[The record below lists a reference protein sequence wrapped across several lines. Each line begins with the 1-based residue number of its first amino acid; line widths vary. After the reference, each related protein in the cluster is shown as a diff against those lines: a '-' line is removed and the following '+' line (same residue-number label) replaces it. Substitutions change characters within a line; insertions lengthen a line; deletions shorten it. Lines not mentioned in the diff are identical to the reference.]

1 MLTIKS
7 PKRRSIATRL
17 ILSFLLIAL
26 VPLAA
31 VTFLTYTISESSLKK
46 EVRANLQAI
55 AVAKANNIE
64 TYALERKNDVTTV
77 ARIPDVVKATDR
89 LNQTY
94 KAGGVNSAD
103 YLLADQDIRS
113 FFNSYVE
120 ISNYT
125 NLLLLSNE
133 GDILF
138 ALDNF
143 KAGTNLNNFQY
154 RGSELNQT
162 FDRAKTLLETELSDF
177 QSYNIGE
184 EAAAFIAA
192 PVFKNGVIIGVVIFQ
207 VKNEEVY
214 KVVNDYTGLGNTGE
228 TLVGT
233 RVGDEV
239 VFVTPIRS
247 DPNAAFKRRIKIGD
261 SLGQPLQY
269 AVKGMRGEGVATDF
283 QGKEVV
289 ASWQYLPALRW
300 GIVVKIDTSE
310 AFALVT
316 NQRNTMLMLGGITL
330 LIVIGLAL
338 LVARSISNPILEL
351 TRIVRQISDG
361 DLSHRA
367 PVKTK
372 DEIGE
377 LSVSFN
383 KMTTDLAGIYDTI
396 EETVRQRTKELK
408 QTNEELELARKAA
421 ESANQAKSTF
431 LANMSHELR
440 TPLNA
445 IIGYSEMLQEEAQ
458 DIGQAEFVPDLQK
471 INSAGKHLLSLINDV
486 LDLSKIE
493 AGKMELYLETF
504 EVKSLVNDVT
514 TTIQPLVNNKHNTL
528 KLILDA
534 DLGIMHA
541 DVTKLRQTLFNLLSN
556 ASKFTENGTIT
567 LEVLRAKSEEASSSF
582 IFRVTDTGIGM
593 NREQVS
599 KLFQAFTQADASTT
613 RKYGGTGLGLAISR
627 KFCQMMGG
635 DISVESTPG
644 KGSSF
649 TVVLPVRVSELKPI
663 ENVITP
669 VPVSLLANAGTVLVI
684 DDDPTVRDLLQRYL
698 NREGFGVILAATGEE
713 GLRLA
718 RELHPDTITLDVM
731 MPGMDGWAVLSSLKN
746 DPTTH
751 DIPVIMVTMIE
762 DKTLG
767 YALGAAEYLTKPVD
781 RERLLTVLKRYGSQ
795 KPACQVLIVEDDEPT
810 RQMLRRLLQKEGFQ
824 VTEASNGR
832 EGLECLQG
840 QVTEMVLLDLMMPEM
855 DGFEFV
861 ARVRQQPEW
870 RTLPIVVITAKDLT
884 LEDRL
889 QLNGRVENILQKGAY
904 TQESLLAEIREIM
917 AGHLSSEES
926 ISLVTGV

>member
-1 MLTIKS
+1 MLNIKS

-26 VPLAA
+26 VPLAV
-31 VTFLTYTISESSLKK
+31 VTFLVYIISESSLKK

-64 TYALERKNDVTTV
+64 TYALERKNDVTTL
-77 ARIPDVVKATDR
+77 ARIPDVVKATER

-94 KAGGVNSAD
+94 MAGGLNSPD
-103 YLLADQDIRS
+103 YLQADQDIRS
-113 FFNSYVE
+113 FLTSYVE
-120 ISNYT
+120 LSNYT
-125 NLLLLSNE
+125 NLLLISND

-143 KAGTNLNNFQY
+143 KPGTTLNNFQY
-154 RGSELNQT
+154 RNSELNQT

-177 QSYNIGE
+177 QSYNVGE

-192 PVFKNGVIIGVVIFQ
+192 PVFKSGVIIGVVIFQ
-207 VKNEEVY
+207 VKNAEVY
-214 KVVNDYTGLGNTGE
+214 KVVNDYTGLGETGE

-247 DPNAAFKRRIKIGD
+247 DPTAAFKRRIKIGA
-261 SLGQPLQY
+261 SLGQPLQN
-269 AVKGMRGEGVATDF
+269 AVKGMRGEGVTTDY

-289 ASWQYLPALRW
+289 ASWQYLPSLRW

-330 LIVIGLAL
+330 LVVIVVAW
-338 LVARSISNPILEL
+338 LVARSISSPILQL
-351 TRIVRQISDG
+351 TRIVRLISAG
-361 DLSHRA
+361 DLSHHA
-367 PVKTK
+367 PVKSK

-377 LSVSFN
+377 LSLSFN

-408 QTNEELELARKAA
+408 QTNEELEQARKVA
-421 ESANQAKSTF
+421 EGANQAKSTF

-458 DIGQAEFVPDLQK
+458 DIGQDEFVPDLQK

-504 EVKSLVNDVT
+504 EVRSLINDVT

-528 KLILDA
+528 KLICAD

-567 LEVLRAKSEEASSSF
+567 LEVSRKPDEINPLF
-582 IFRVTDTGIGM
+582 IFRVADTGIGM
-593 NREQVS
+593 NQEQLG

-635 DISVESTPG
+635 DITVESAPG

-649 TVVLPVRVSELKPI
+649 TVVLPTTVSELKPI
-663 ENVITP
+663 EDVKTP
-669 VPVSLLANAGTVLVI
+669 SLPISSSPTSGMVLVI

-698 NREGFGVILAATGEE
+698 GREGFGVILASTGEE
-713 GLRLA
+713 GLRFA
-718 RELHPDTITLDVM
+718 REMHPDTITLDVM

-746 DPTTH
+746 DPATH

-781 RERLLTVLKRYGSQ
+781 RERLLTVLKRYGCQ
-795 KPACQVLIVEDDEPT
+795 KPTCQVLVVEDDEPT

-832 EGLECLQG
+832 EGLERLQG
-840 QVTEMVLLDLMMPEM
+840 QTTGMVLLDLMMPEM

-870 RTLPIVVITAKDLT
+870 RSLPIVVITAKDLT

-904 TQESLLAEIREIM
+904 TQDSLLAEIRELM
-917 AGHLSSEES
+917 VVQANTEES
-926 ISLVTGV
+926 TAVV